1 MVIHLTHVWCLFLQ
15 CSSIATVSETAV
27 VREYLLDTHEDL
39 LETILAC
46 AASVA
51 ESWDGEATTERQ
63 AVVNPFEHALER
75 AGIMDRLPTML
86 VGAARALGEELPAEP
101 VPAPPYLTVTSVGP
115 VLRATF
121 DSGRLVVTIRAFDIE
136 RDPTRY
142 VRGPANPV
150 SALAVEFKTR

>member
-1 MVIHLTHVWCLFLQ
+1 MTEP
-15 CSSIATVSETAV
+15 TV

-46 AASVA
+46 ADGVA
-51 ESWDGEATTERQ
+51 QSWDNEATTERQ

-86 VGAARALGEELPAEP
+86 VGAARTLDEELPAEP
-101 VPAPPYLTVTSVGP
+101 VPAPPYLTITGVGP

-142 VRGPANPV
+142 VRGPNDIE
-150 SALAVEFKTR
+150 SALTVELKTR